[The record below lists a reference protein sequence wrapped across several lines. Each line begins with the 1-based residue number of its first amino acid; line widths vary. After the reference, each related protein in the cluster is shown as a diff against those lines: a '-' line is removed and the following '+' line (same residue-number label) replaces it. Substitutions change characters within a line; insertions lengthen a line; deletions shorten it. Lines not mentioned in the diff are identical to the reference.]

1 MNVKHV
7 RENGYAI
14 GLAKRMFQSMYTPSL
29 EALLETEIL
38 SSAIAR
44 LSDDHKEG
52 IAAFAEKRKP
62 KFKGR

>member
-1 MNVKHV
+1 
-7 RENGYAI
+7 
-14 GLAKRMFQSMYTPSL
+14 MYTPSP

-44 LSDDHKEG
+44 LTDDQEG
-52 IAAFAEKRKP
+52 VAAFAEKLKP